1 MSEDDGPHVRELEF
15 NAFIEQLRTYTEIP
29 TTLRRGEIA
38 LRAANFACHGCG
50 KGQDCVDPDESQCY
64 ECEFCNEGNYHDCK
78 NKSSCDDC
86 FWCGCDNC
94 KGDPDNYDGSD
105 RYPAHEYGNRLTRY
119 LKKMVSILKES
130 PIPFE
135 QWTPYID
142 DIYLSD
148 IEKRNL
154 QRILNPPPPPPPRS
168 HVVNPGIRLYA
179 TNYNILRIMVGLPGL
194 GYRD

>member
-1 MSEDDGPHVRELEF
+1 MSDVRELEF
-15 NAFIEQLRTYTEIP
+15 NAFIEQLRSYTEIP

-38 LRAANFACHGCG
+38 VRAANFACQGCG
-50 KGQDCVDPDESQCY
+50 KGQDCIDPDEPQCGDCEHCY
-64 ECEFCNEGNYHDCK
+64 AGDYDECS
-78 NKSSCDDC
+78 NKRSCDDC

-105 RYPAHEYGNRLTRY
+105 RYPAHEYGNRLKQY
-119 LKKMVSILKES
+119 LRKMVSILKES

-142 DIYLSD
+142 DIYLNET
-148 IEKRNL
+148 EKKFLLN
-154 QRILNPPPPPPPRS
+154 ILNPPPPPPLHRS
-168 HVVNPGIRLYA
+168 HEGNPGIRPYA
-179 TNYNILRIMVGLPGL
+179 TNYNILRIMAGLPGL